1 MVGRP
6 TLVTYDGHKSLSELA
21 RDYGVG
27 LDSLRNA
34 NGLTQQTRPRRGTS
48 LVVPSQY
55 ILPPLQHHGIVINL
69 PEKRLYFYPNQ
80 NEVYV
85 FPVAIGA
92 LGKDSPIQTF
102 QIRDKRKNPVW
113 TLPKQAKE
121 ELIKHGKKAPDTYP
135 AGPNNPLGTRAMRLS
150 FTSYLIHG
158 TNRPH
163 IVGTRAS
170 AGCIT
175 MYPEDIEMLFDMV
188 PEKTQVTI
196 INMPVKWASI
206 NHQYWIEAHP
216 PHQEAAWLPTP
227 ITTESKHLLTR
238 MNIPEKMRPKKTYN
252 SLDSILRGAS
262 GLPSTLYWPFNE
274 TLL

>member
-1 MVGRP
+1 MEKKHLIPIRP
-6 TLVTYDGHKSLSELA
+6 V
-21 RDYGVG
+21 
-27 LDSLRNA
+27 
-34 NGLTQQTRPRRGTS
+34 QTT
-48 LVVPSQY
+48 
-55 ILPPLQHHGIVINL
+55 
-69 PEKRLYFYPNQ
+69 
-80 NEVYV
+80 
-85 FPVAIGA
+85 
-92 LGKDSPIQTF
+92 
-102 QIRDKRKNPVW
+102 
-113 TLPKQAKE
+113 
-121 ELIKHGKKAPDTYP
+121 
-135 AGPNNPLGTRAMRLS
+135 PLGTRAMRLS

-252 SLDSILRGAS
+252 SLDSILRGLQAYPQLYI
-262 GLPSTLYWPFNE
+262 GLLMKRYYEKHILDQFTIHLRNPLSNRSKHHA
-274 TLL
+274 